1 MQLNTL
7 FQDDTQIVSVDAMRI
22 DAASAIQF
30 KDAMRV
36 TTATDARR
44 VVLDLSQVKFVDSSG
59 LGAIVASMKQ
69 MGEGRQLDLASLS
82 PDVEKVF
89 QLTRMDSIFNIHSS
103 VNQAVL
109 GKAG

>member
-1 MQLNTL
+1 
-7 FQDDTQIVSVDAMRI
+7 
-22 DAASAIQF
+22 
-30 KDAMRV
+30 
-36 TTATDARR
+36 
-44 VVLDLSQVKFVDSSG
+44 SG

>member
-7 FQDDTQIVSVDAMRI
+7 FENGTQIVSVAASRI

-30 KDAMRV
+30 KDAMRAA
-36 TTATDARR
+36 TATDADRI
-44 VVLDLSQVKFVDSSG
+44 VLDLSRVKFVDSSG

-89 QLTRMDSIFNIHSS
+89 RLTRMDSIFRIHMS

-109 GKAG
+109 GKTG

>member
-1 MQLNTL
+1 MELNTV
-7 FQDDTQIVSVDAMRI
+7 FENGTQIVSVAASRI

-30 KDAMRV
+30 KDAMRAA
-36 TTATDARR
+36 TATDATRI
-44 VVLDLSQVKFVDSSG
+44 VLDLSRVKFVDSSG

-69 MGEGRQLDLASLS
+69 MGDGRQLDLASLS
-82 PDVEKVF
+82 QDVAKVF
-89 QLTRMDSIFNIHSS
+89 RLTRMDSIFSIYMT